1 MKDTSTR
8 EYSARLVQ
16 KQYKLWK
23 KLFNVQLPYK
33 WNLKR
38 LELGYVLDIG
48 CGIGRNLKN
57 LCGKGVGV
65 DYNKYA
71 VDEARIRG
79 FSAYTNR
86 EFRELFRSEE
96 ICFDS
101 ILVSHVIEHTG
112 FDEGLNLLKEHLPYL
127 KDGGKVVL
135 ITPQAKGYRT
145 DPTHVEFID
154 FKKQKKMIHMAD
166 LRMQKQ
172 YSFPF
177 PVLVGNFFPYNEF
190 ISVGIKTDQGFD
202 SDAE

>member
-1 MKDTSTR
+1 MNIRNMKPRNFNHEKHEKGEKIIYKKESYELQGAIFEVYRKMGSGFLEAVYQECLEKEFDLRKIPFQSQTEIRLSYKDTPLSQTYR
-8 EYSARLVQ
+8 AD
-16 KQYKLWK
+16 
-23 KLFNVQLPYK
+23 F
-33 WNLKR
+33 
-38 LELGYVLDIG
+38 
-48 CGIGRNLKN
+48 
-57 LCGKGVGV
+57 
-65 DYNKYA
+65 
-71 VDEARIRG
+71 
-79 FSAYTNR
+79 
-86 EFRELFRSEE
+86 